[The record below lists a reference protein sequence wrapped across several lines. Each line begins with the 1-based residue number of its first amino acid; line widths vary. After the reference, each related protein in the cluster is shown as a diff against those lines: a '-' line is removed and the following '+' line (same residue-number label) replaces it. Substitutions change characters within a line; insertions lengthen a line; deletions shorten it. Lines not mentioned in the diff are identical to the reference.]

1 MMAEIIPFPTKEQL
15 ETLEK
20 KKKDKNWVPYKGVK
34 NPLVPGL
41 EVREF
46 KVDLE
51 GLSQLADNTG
61 MSTDELF
68 QILPDDMIN
77 AIFEDISSDLQNNNK
92 VSDVHDVCFD
102 VQLLAEQYP
111 EHAGYIEKQVQTLIK
126 QLMIFLNNVK
136 KVDK

>member
-1 MMAEIIPFPTKEQL
+1 MAGKIIPFPTKEEL

-20 KKKDKNWVPYKGVK
+20 KKKDKNWVTYKGVTS
-34 NPLVPGL
+34 PLIPGL
-41 EVREF
+41 EVKEF
-46 KVDLE
+46 KVNLE
-51 GLSQLADNTG
+51 GLSQLADSTN

-77 AIFEDISSDLQNNNK
+77 AIFEDISNDLQNNNK
-92 VSDVHDVCFD
+92 VSDVHDACFE

-111 EHAGYIEKQVQTLIK
+111 EHAGYIEKQVLTLVK
-126 QLMIFLNNVK
+126 QLVIFLNNVK